1 MSDVLQIL
9 TLIGVV
15 GSIVSFGWRLGRM
28 EGRLDQIEKRIE
40 RLENIL
46 DPKKGGEKCGTSS

>member
-1 MSDVLQIL
+1 MSDVLQLL

-46 DPKKGGEKCGTSS
+46 DPKKGGEKCGTS